1 MTDTAKARN
10 YNGLTEDNL
19 LLFFQGFI
27 INLSIDFITNLSR
40 DLLLGVVIK
49 KVNEIFRYGSIEGGF
64 PMPKF
69 SKYPSLKA
77 LEVYNWKIHK
87 QAGAELCQAQSKLE
101 LFWL

>member
-49 KVNEIFRYGSIEGGF
+49 KKVMGLRGRVPNDQI
-64 PMPKF
+64 
-69 SKYPSLKA
+69 
-77 LEVYNWKIHK
+77 
-87 QAGAELCQAQSKLE
+87 Q
-101 LFWL
+101 

>member
-40 DLLLGVVIK
+40 DLLLV
-49 KVNEIFRYGSIEGGF
+49 GGY
-64 PMPKF
+64 KE
-69 SKYPSLKA
+69 S
-77 LEVYNWKIHK
+77 
-87 QAGAELCQAQSKLE
+87 
-101 LFWL
+101 